1 MKIKV
6 FFALFFLIFSFNT
19 NAATVECSFTA
30 GEAYDISSGEWV
42 GSAGWEDIWDIFGE
56 GITLPL
62 ENSLLQLLDSQEIF
76 KAGSTDKGTV
86 YLLGGEMG
94 VEGRLSSV
102 QDGTII
108 IYSGFCSI
116 GFGLSLIHISEPTR
130 PY

>member
-19 NAATVECSFTA
+19 NAATVGSSFTA

-76 KAGSTDKGTV
+76 LFFSTDKGTV

-94 VEGRLSSV
+94 VEGRLSSI

-116 GFGLSLIHISEPTR
+116 GFG
-130 PY
+130 

>member
-1 MKIKV
+1 MKIKM
-6 FFALFFLIFSFNT
+6 LFTLFLLIFSLNT
-19 NAATVECSFTA
+19 NAANVECNFTA

-42 GSAGWEDIWDIFGE
+42 GSAGWEDIWDIFGD

-76 KAGSTDKGTV
+76 RAGSIDKGTV

-116 GFGLSLIHISEPTR
+116 GFG
-130 PY
+130 